1 MELVCG
7 SLSSCCVQ
15 WWYCFLDYRKML
27 VYWSLEILTLAQP
40 NTFDFGMI
48 LIATWT
54 RERERE
60 RREREMS
67 EQVINKGK
75 HSMKHRC
82 DY

>member
-1 MELVCG
+1 MFPQLECLVLVLI
-7 SLSSCCVQ
+7 SD
-15 WWYCFLDYRKML
+15 FRKML

-60 RREREMS
+60 RERERDEWASDQQREAQYEAQMWLLM
-67 EQVINKGK
+67 I
-75 HSMKHRC
+75 
-82 DY
+82 